1 MRTLSSQ
8 NNEWLHRFAWLV
20 VGATFILIFIGGLVT
35 STESGLAVPDW
46 PTTYGQFMFSFP
58 LSQMVGGIFYEHGH
72 RMVASIVGM
81 LTVILALWLWWK
93 EPRKWVRTLGWLALL
108 AVIVQG
114 VLGGLTVLFLLP
126 LPISVAHGAL
136 AQTFF
141 CMTIALALCTSP
153 NWQKPRTKLDD
164 TQRPSLQ
171 QLTFFVTGAVFIQLI
186 LGAIMRHTKSG
197 LAIPDFPLA
206 FGKIIPPFDS
216 MHVAIHFTH
225 RVWALV
231 VTGFIVWTVS
241 RIFRY
246 YRNEP
251 LLRRPALLLSIA
263 LVTQLTLGAFTIWS
277 QKAVIITTA
286 HVATGALILGTSFA
300 LAVRA
305 KLVMK
310 VASIA
315 HIEADS
321 EVEKVLASR

>member
-1 MRTLSSQ
+1 MSNLTTQ
-8 NNEWLHRFAWLV
+8 NNTWLCRFAWLV

-58 LSQMVGGIFYEHGH
+58 LAQMVGGILYEHGH

-93 EPRKWVRTLGWLALL
+93 EPRKWVRNLGWLALL

-114 VLGGLTVLFLLP
+114 ILGGLTVIFLLP

-141 CMTIALALCTSP
+141 CMTIALALFLSP
-153 NWQKPRTKLDD
+153 QWQKSRAQLDD
-164 TQRPSLQ
+164 AQRPSLQ
-171 QLTFFVTGAVFIQLI
+171 RLTFFTTGAVFVQLL

-206 FGKIIPPFDS
+206 FGKVIPPFENF
-216 MHVAIHFTH
+216 HVTIHFAH
-225 RVWALV
+225 RLGALMV
-231 VTGFIVWTVS
+231 ASFIVWTVS

-251 LLRRPALLLSIA
+251 TLRRPALLLSVA

-277 QKAVIITTA
+277 QKAVYITTA
-286 HVATGALILGTSFA
+286 HVATGALILGTS
-300 LAVRA
+300 V
-305 KLVMK
+305 
-310 VASIA
+310 
-315 HIEADS
+315 
-321 EVEKVLASR
+321 VLALRVRQVLRVTAMKQAQFASGQEGLVVES

>member
-1 MRTLSSQ
+1 MRTISLKNQ
-8 NNEWLHRFAWLV
+8 TWLHRFAWLV
-20 VGATFILIFIGGLVT
+20 AGATFILIFIGGLVT

-81 LTVILALWLWWK
+81 LMVILALWLWWK

-126 LPISVAHGAL
+126 LPISVAHGSL

-141 CMTIALALCTSP
+141 CLTLALALVTSP
-153 NWQKPRTKLDD
+153 KWD
-164 TQRPSLQ
+164 TLRARLTDSHQPSLRTLSV
-171 QLTFFVTGAVFIQLI
+171 LTTAAVFLQLL

-216 MHVAIHFTH
+216 AHVAIHFAH
-225 RVWALV
+225 RLWALV
-231 VTGFIVWTVS
+231 VASFIVWTAN

-246 YRNEP
+246 YRHEP
-251 LLRRPALLLSIA
+251 LLHRPALLLSCTL
-263 LVTQLTLGAFTIWS
+263 LVQLTLGAFTIWS
-277 QKAVIITTA
+277 QKAVVITTA

-300 LAVRA
+300 LALRA
-305 KLVMK
+305 RQAINVP
-310 VASIA
+310 ARG
-315 HIEADS
+315 EAEAMNHS
-321 EVEKVLASR
+321 EKILAS

>member
-1 MRTLSSQ
+1 MKTTATQ
-8 NNEWLHRFAWLV
+8 NNKWLHRFAWLV

-81 LTVILALWLWWK
+81 LTVILAVWLWWK
-93 EPRKWVRTLGWLALL
+93 EPRKWVRNLGWLALL

-114 VLGGLTVLFLLP
+114 ILGGLTVIFLLP

-141 CMTIALALCTSP
+141 CLTICLALFTSSE
-153 NWQKPRTKLDD
+153 WDKPRTKLDEIRQP
-164 TQRPSLQ
+164 TLRALTTTVTALVFV
-171 QLTFFVTGAVFIQLI
+171 QLL

-206 FGKIIPPFDS
+206 FGRIIPPFENF
-216 MHVAIHFTH
+216 HVAVHFAH
-225 RVWALV
+225 RLGALI
-231 VTGFIVWTVS
+231 VTGFIVWTVG

-251 LLRRPALLLSIA
+251 LLRRSAILLSVAIA
-263 LVTQLTLGAFTIWS
+263 IQLTLGAFTIWT

-286 HVATGALILGTSFA
+286 HVATGALILGTSLA
-300 LAVRA
+300 LVLRTRQVVNRA
-305 KLVMK
+305 ITHQG
-310 VASIA
+310 SDI
-315 HIEADS
+315 IEL
-321 EVEKVLASR
+321 EKVGA

>member
-1 MRTLSSQ
+1 MSNLTTQ
-8 NNEWLHRFAWLV
+8 NNTWLCRFAWLV

-58 LSQMVGGIFYEHGH
+58 LAQMVGGILYEHGH

-93 EPRKWVRTLGWLALL
+93 EPRKWVRNLGWLALL

-114 VLGGLTVLFLLP
+114 ILGGLTVIFLLP

-141 CMTIALALCTSP
+141 CMTIALALFLSP
-153 NWQKPRTKLDD
+153 QWQKSRAQLDD
-164 TQRPSLQ
+164 AQRPSLQ
-171 QLTFFVTGAVFIQLI
+171 RLTFFTTGAVFVQLL

-206 FGKIIPPFDS
+206 FGKIIPPFENF
-216 MHVAIHFTH
+216 HVTIHFAH
-225 RVWALV
+225 RLGALMV
-231 VTGFIVWTVS
+231 ASFIVWTVS

-251 LLRRPALLLSIA
+251 TLRRPALLLSVA
-263 LVTQLTLGAFTIWS
+263 LVMQLTLGAFTIWS
-277 QKAVIITTA
+277 QKAVYITTA
-286 HVATGALILGTSFA
+286 HVATGALILGTS
-300 LAVRA
+300 V
-305 KLVMK
+305 
-310 VASIA
+310 
-315 HIEADS
+315 
-321 EVEKVLASR
+321 VLALRVRQVLRVTAMKQAQFASGQEGLVVES